1 MIITFL
7 FILYSFNY
15 ITIRESNIWLYL
27 GSFFD
32 YKYSLMDLFF
42 AYVMT
47 IPFLAYTITNNY
59 KNIFS
64 SLLTLLLLVG
74 VLNGIIIYS
83 LSSESSIYVFI
94 ILYVYVIFI
103 FSLLKRKK
111 IIFTKQFKQKTD
123 INIRLFLFFT
133 YFGFIFFLYLMV
145 KYFSI
150 LNFSGISNV
159 YIQRAL
165 FSSVVNTWEI
175 YMIVFSKYIAAFSA
189 LIMALYKK
197 NKFYLLVII
206 FIFSID
212 YLLAAHKTSIVLM
225 FFAISYYFYH
235 NYICRVNNLLSKLIL
250 CIVLLFTFSIN
261 YFIYI
266 DNTYLDIVI
275 GLYDRIFFVTCSLF
289 ARFYEY
295 ANNYYFFYGGSGLL
309 GKIFSSIS
317 IDEAYT
323 FVIGEH

>member
-103 FSLLKRKK
+103 
-111 IIFTKQFKQKTD
+111 
-123 INIRLFLFFT
+123 
-133 YFGFIFFLYLMV
+133 
-145 KYFSI
+145 
-150 LNFSGISNV
+150 
-159 YIQRAL
+159 
-165 FSSVVNTWEI
+165 
-175 YMIVFSKYIAAFSA
+175 
-189 LIMALYKK
+189 
-197 NKFYLLVII
+197 LV
-206 FIFSID
+206 
-212 YLLAAHKTSIVLM
+212 
-225 FFAISYYFYH
+225 
-235 NYICRVNNLLSKLIL
+235 C
-250 CIVLLFTFSIN
+250 
-261 YFIYI
+261 
-266 DNTYLDIVI
+266 
-275 GLYDRIFFVTCSLF
+275 
-289 ARFYEY
+289 
-295 ANNYYFFYGGSGLL
+295 
-309 GKIFSSIS
+309 
-317 IDEAYT
+317 
-323 FVIGEH
+323 